1 MINTLLYR
9 ILLAIPTML
18 GVAVICFMLVQIAP
32 GDPLVSVMPP
42 DASESLRQTLMQAYG
57 FDKPLP
63 LQFVHWL
70 WRALHGDLGMSVATG
85 RPVID
90 EVMTAVTYS
99 LRLAL
104 LATAIGFVL
113 GSLFGF
119 VAGYFRNSI
128 IDRLASVLSV
138 FGVSVPHYWLGMLLV
153 IVSETSA
160 TSTLKMFGSSEGIT
174 KMLLL
179 GLLVLLYC
187 TCYYSL
193 SRAVKDIPVG
203 LAYATWSGTGILVVS
218 TLGMA
223 FYGQHPDTAAIIGM
237 AVIASGIV
245 IMNLFS
251 KMGSEESEEAPA
263 EPSAASSLDKKVAN

>member
-1 MINTLLYR
+1 
-9 ILLAIPTML
+9 
-18 GVAVICFMLVQIAP
+18 
-32 GDPLVSVMPP
+32 
-42 DASESLRQTLMQAYG
+42 
-57 FDKPLP
+57 
-63 LQFVHWL
+63 
-70 WRALHGDLGMSVATG
+70 
-85 RPVID
+85 
-90 EVMTAVTYS
+90 
-99 LRLAL
+99 
-104 LATAIGFVL
+104 
-113 GSLFGF
+113 
-119 VAGYFRNSI
+119 
-128 IDRLASVLSV
+128 
-138 FGVSVPHYWLGMLLV
+138 MLLV

-160 TSTLKMFGSSEGIT
+160 TSTLKVFGSSEGTT

-223 FYGQHPDTAAIIGM
+223 FYGQHPDTAAMIGM

-251 KMGSEESEEAPA
+251 KMGSEEGADASA
-263 EPSAASSLDKKVAN
+263 EPLSPSMNNNIAN

>member
-1 MINTLLYR
+1 
-9 ILLAIPTML
+9 
-18 GVAVICFMLVQIAP
+18 
-32 GDPLVSVMPP
+32 
-42 DASESLRQTLMQAYG
+42 
-57 FDKPLP
+57 
-63 LQFVHWL
+63 
-70 WRALHGDLGMSVATG
+70 
-85 RPVID
+85 
-90 EVMTAVTYS
+90 
-99 LRLAL
+99 
-104 LATAIGFVL
+104 
-113 GSLFGF
+113 
-119 VAGYFRNSI
+119 
-128 IDRLASVLSV
+128 
-138 FGVSVPHYWLGMLLV
+138 MLLV

-160 TSTLKMFGSSEGIT
+160 TSTLKMFGSSEGMT

-179 GLLVLLYC
+179 GLLVLLVLLYC

-263 EPSAASSLDKKVAN
+263 QPAAAAASLDKKVAN